1 MNGRPVRPI
10 VILGF
15 GRSGTTWLSDIV
27 SKVLGG
33 LILFE
38 PLHPQVCAFAADVCY
53 ATHPTADTSRQLAVY
68 LNEVLSGI
76 HRHRWLLRNHL
87 FTPLEEVSQAYV
99 DMVWNECPILGFK
112 EIRANFL
119 LDWLIDHFDARVV
132 FIIRHPCAVLASLR
146 RRPRFWE
153 EFGRE
158 RHYRMFWERVVAGQP
173 EARKRVRSRQGVI
186 AAACTDLEKQAV
198 MWALTTDLVARQLE
212 RRGLPIFRYE
222 DFYEEPFTATR
233 RLLAYLGE
241 PAPRLHPAH
250 LFVPSM
256 TTLRTT
262 HGLLRTENDYAVH
275 GERLFW
281 QDVLNEDEIATIMTI
296 ACAFDCDRFYSA
308 DVAKIY
314 SAQKGCT

>member
-1 MNGRPVRPI
+1 MSDRTPRPI

-53 ATHPTADTSRQLAVY
+53 ATHLAADVSRQLATY
-68 LNEVLSGI
+68 LNEVLNGV

-119 LDWLIDHFDARVV
+119 MEWLIDHFDARVV

-153 EFGRE
+153 EFGWE
-158 RHYRMFWERVVAGQP
+158 RHYRMFWERVITGWP
-173 EARKRVRSRQGVI
+173 EARERIRSRQKVI

-212 RRGLPIFRYE
+212 RRGLPVFRYE
-222 DFYEEPFTATR
+222 DFYEEPFAATR
-233 RLLAYLGE
+233 RLMTYLGE

-262 HGLLRTENDYAVH
+262 HGLLRTENDYAAH

-281 QDVLNEDEIATIMTI
+281 HDVFNEDETHAIMTI
-296 ACAFDCDRFYSA
+296 ARAFDCDRFYSENA
-308 DVAKIY
+308 AKI
-314 SAQKGCT
+314 SPTAEKCT